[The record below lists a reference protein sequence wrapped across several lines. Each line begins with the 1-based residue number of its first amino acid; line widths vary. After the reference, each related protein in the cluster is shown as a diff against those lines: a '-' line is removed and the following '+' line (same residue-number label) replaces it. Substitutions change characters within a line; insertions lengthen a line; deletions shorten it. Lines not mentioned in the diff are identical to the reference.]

1 METISTGIDGFD
13 DLLGGGFPLNH
24 AVVVMG
30 LFGTG
35 KTSFALQFTWKGLID
50 GEKCIFITLEED
62 VESIVKSANS
72 FGWDLEPYIEQ
83 KKLALI
89 KLEPADAKATI
100 TRLKS
105 DLPSF
110 IKSFGA
116 KRVVIDSISLLN
128 MMFDDGRE
136 RRNHLFNLCRQIKE
150 TGANTLFTA
159 EVKDDNPQSSRDGL
173 IEYIADGVIL
183 LEFNK
188 LESNEV
194 QLTIRI
200 VKMRRVM
207 HSRRIKPYSITD
219 KGLIVH
225 SEAEVF

>member
-1 METISTGIDGFD
+1 MEMISTGIDGFD
-13 DLLGGGFPLNH
+13 GMLGGGFPKNH

-62 VESIVKSANS
+62 VDSIIKSAKS
-72 FGWDLEPYIEQ
+72 FGWDLGPYIDQE
-83 KKLALI
+83 KLALI

-105 DLPSF
+105 ELPSF

-128 MMFDDGRE
+128 MMFDNERE
-136 RRNHLFNLCRQIKE
+136 RRDHLFNLCRQIKE
-150 TGANTLFTA
+150 TGANILFTA
-159 EVKDDNPQSSRDGL
+159 EVKADNPQSSRDGL
-173 IEYIADGVIL
+173 VEYVADGVIL

-194 QLTIRI
+194 QLTIRV
-200 VKMRRVM
+200 VKMRRM
-207 HSRRIKPYSITD
+207 KHSRRIKPYSITD
-219 KGLIVH
+219 EGLVVH
-225 SEAEVF
+225 SEADIF